1 MVIDIQCS
9 CCGNHESL
17 ENSIDAT
24 VEKIK
29 SGWGSCGSALYCPKC
44 SKEWKN
50 RNGKRQILYRIPSDT
65 GQREDQIHQNKS
77 PYIYGIGNRPY
88 PSP

>member
-9 CCGNHESL
+9 CCGNHENL

-29 SGWGSCGSALYCPKC
+29 SGWGSYGSALYCPKC

-50 RNGKRQILYRIPSDT
+50 RNG
-65 GQREDQIHQNKS
+65 E
-77 PYIYGIGNRPY
+77 RPMGDERNTFLVITNLFF
-88 PSP
+88 SAMESEGE

>member
-9 CCGNHESL
+9 CCGNHDSL

-50 RNGKRQILYRIPSDT
+50 RNGERQMGDERNTFFVITNLFFSAMERGGEP
-65 GQREDQIHQNKS
+65 
-77 PYIYGIGNRPY
+77 
-88 PSP
+88 

>member
-50 RNGKRQILYRIPSDT
+50 RNGERQMGDERNTFLVITNLFFSAMESE
-65 GQREDQIHQNKS
+65 GE
-77 PYIYGIGNRPY
+77 
-88 PSP
+88 

>member
-17 ENSIDAT
+17 ENSINAT

-29 SGWGSCGSALYCPKC
+29 SGWASCGSALYCPKC

-50 RNGKRQILYRIPSDT
+50 RNGKRQMGDERNTFLVITNLFFNAMERGGEP
-65 GQREDQIHQNKS
+65 
-77 PYIYGIGNRPY
+77 
-88 PSP
+88 

>member
-17 ENSIDAT
+17 ENSIDAM

-29 SGWGSCGSALYCPKC
+29 SGWGSCGSVLYCPKC
-44 SKEWKN
+44 SKEWKKHN
-50 RNGKRQILYRIPSDT
+50 GERPMGDERNTFLVITNLFFSSMERGGEP
-65 GQREDQIHQNKS
+65 
-77 PYIYGIGNRPY
+77 
-88 PSP
+88 

>member
-29 SGWGSCGSALYCPKC
+29 RGWGSCGSALYCPKC

-50 RNGKRQILYRIPSDT
+50 RNGERQMGDERNTFLVITNLFFSAMER
-65 GQREDQIHQNKS
+65 GVE
-77 PYIYGIGNRPY
+77 
-88 PSP
+88 

>member
-29 SGWGSCGSALYCPKC
+29 RGWGSCGSALYCPKC

-50 RNGKRQILYRIPSDT
+50 RNGERQMGDERNTFLVITNLFFSAM
-65 GQREDQIHQNKS
+65 
-77 PYIYGIGNRPY
+77 
-88 PSP
+88 